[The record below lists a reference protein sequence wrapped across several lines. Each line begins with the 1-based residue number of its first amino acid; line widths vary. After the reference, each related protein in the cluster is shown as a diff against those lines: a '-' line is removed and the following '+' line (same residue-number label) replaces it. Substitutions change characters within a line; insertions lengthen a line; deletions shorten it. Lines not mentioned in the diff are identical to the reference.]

1 MSNPKVL
8 YDYHVFEHLFKMEL
22 IKFLER
28 IMPKR
33 KRIKHNHCGSKIF
46 DTLKFITKDIGSN
59 DQWEIIRVLSECKKE
74 KIQLR
79 FIQNKMINEEQDDYY
94 IILGFDYI
102 PKSRELDIGVLKSKN
117 ENGEDCRNGF
127 FRILFPGGVK
137 KLYEIMKK
145 E

>member
-22 IKFLER
+22 TKFLKE
-28 IMPKR
+28 IMPK
-33 KRIKHNHCGSKIF
+33 KIKHNHCGSI

-59 DQWEIIRVLSECKKE
+59 AQVDIIRVLSECKKE

-94 IILGFDYI
+94 IILGFDYV
-102 PKSRELDIGVLKSKN
+102 PKSRKLDIGVLKSKN
-117 ENGEDCRNGF
+117 ENGKDCRNGLKQ
-127 FRILFPGGVK
+127 LFPKGVK
-137 KLYEIMKK
+137 KLYEIMK
-145 E
+145 EE